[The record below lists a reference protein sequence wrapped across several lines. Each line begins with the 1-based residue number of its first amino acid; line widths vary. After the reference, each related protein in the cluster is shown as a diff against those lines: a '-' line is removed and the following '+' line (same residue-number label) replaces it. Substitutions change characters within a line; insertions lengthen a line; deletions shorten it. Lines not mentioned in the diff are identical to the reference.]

1 MGNTVYEK
9 IKKFCEDN
17 GISYKEIKHSPGA
30 SAEDYHNALGCRYE
44 QQLKCLLLKI
54 YTETEYFAI
63 LTIPAQKRADLE
75 AIKTLISAKKIR
87 MATKEELKEITGCN
101 FGELPPIGSIFQ
113 IRLIMDR
120 DFLNETET
128 YLNAGK
134 VDVSFVINPT
144 DLQKAENPV
153 IV

>member
-1 MGNTVYEK
+1 MENSVYDK

-17 GISYKEIKHSPGA
+17 GIVYKEIKHAPGA

-54 YTETEYFAI
+54 YAETEYFAI

-75 AIKTLISAKKIR
+75 TIKTLASAKKVR
-87 MATKEELKEITGCN
+87 MATKDELKEVTGCN

-113 IRLIMDR
+113 IKLFMDK
-120 DFLNETET
+120 DFLNETEV

-134 VDVSFVINPT
+134 VDISFVINST
-144 DLQKAENPV
+144 DLQKAENPIMV
-153 IV
+153 